1 MMFDRILNMPQ
12 PSQERKDIRDAS
24 IMSIDRLAL
33 MHPEV
38 LIRVNQNGIPNSY
51 PKLMKKLKC

>member
-24 IMSIDRLAL
+24 IISIDRLAL

-51 PKLMKKLKC
+51 PKLMKK